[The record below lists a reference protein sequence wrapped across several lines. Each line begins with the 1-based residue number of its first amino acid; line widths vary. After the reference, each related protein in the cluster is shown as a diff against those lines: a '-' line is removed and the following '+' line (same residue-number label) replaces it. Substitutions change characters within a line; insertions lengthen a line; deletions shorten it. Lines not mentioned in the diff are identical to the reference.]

1 MNCAFPPQQIKQHP
15 LYVPDDDCECIGVNA
30 APSPCTKLHSIDT
43 ENLLN
48 SFNTRFASSCK
59 QIIWTSDLVD
69 KLISPLQ
76 RYLQGRV
83 YGGPNDASL
92 LLSASLRRNSKK
104 MYPPKLHFNKSW
116 YLEDQTYLQCWKH
129 TLSSILGIILPAD
142 SFTSNWFTGLIAS
155 FIRLDGDHL
164 ASLDEPMGDIHSS
177 GWRRVIA
184 QGAEKDRV
192 SFCES
197 VAPNKALSK
206 QDIQSSAVQYRGC
219 LQVEEAHTAAYVG
232 MTILTFHRLC
242 CCINTDDCK
251 PYIGCISVGSN
262 KIKTFGDLREEMLNR
277 NCNAAI
283 VFVSLYKHRPSR
295 MDKHYVSI
303 WRVCDRSGEFYW
315 NYFDP
320 IHGMSKYVDR
330 DPQFATSTNVFE
342 DKPRSFFVFNLKF
355 GDKVGLGGYYNHEFV
370 QMVACNINS
379 WTEHILVNYLRIT
392 EFGFENN
399 CAFKLCSTP
408 TTLRDEGSAVLGN
421 LFIAVK
427 SSGFYDRETGM
438 KNVLLIILAFSLRLL
453 FILSTG
459 RKRSVG
465 AFAAMDLQ
473 EGQVIDILET
483 L

>member
-15 LYVPDDDCECIGVNA
+15 HYVPDDDFQYIGENA

-48 SFNTRFASSCK
+48 SFNTRFASCK
-59 QIIWTSDLVD
+59 ENRWTSDLVD

-83 YGGPNDASL
+83 FGGPNDASL
-92 LLSASLRRNSKK
+92 LLSASLRRNSKQ
-104 MYPPKLHFNKSW
+104 MYPPKLYFNKSW
-116 YLEDQTYLQCWKH
+116 YLEKQTYLQCWKH

-164 ASLDEPMGDIHSS
+164 ASLDAPMGENIHSS
-177 GWRRVIA
+177 GRRLVITP
-184 QGAEKDRV
+184 GAEQ

-197 VAPNKALSK
+197 VAPNKALSE
-206 QDIQSSAVQYRGC
+206 QDVRSSAVQYRGC
-219 LQVEEAHTAAYVG
+219 LKVEDTNTDTYVG
-232 MTILTFHRLC
+232 MTIITFHRLC
-242 CCINTDDCK
+242 CCVNTDDCK
-251 PYIGCISVGSN
+251 PYIGCIRVGSN

-283 VFVSLYKHRPSR
+283 VFVSLNKNRRSC
-295 MDKHYVSI
+295 MAKHYVSI
-303 WRVCDRSGEFYW
+303 WRVRDRSTGEFYW

-320 IHGMSKYVDR
+320 IHGMSEYVDR
-330 DPQFATSTNVFE
+330 DPKFATSTNVFE

-355 GDKVGLGGYYNHEFV
+355 GDKDGYYNHEFV

-379 WTEHILVNYLRIT
+379 WTEHILLNYLRIT

-408 TTLRDEGSAVLGN
+408 TTLRDEGSAVLEN

-438 KNVLLIILAFSLRLL
+438 KNVLLIILALLLL
-453 FILSTG
+453 FLTLVVYIVDRT
-459 RKRSVG
+459 
-465 AFAAMDLQ
+465 
-473 EGQVIDILET
+473 ET
-483 L
+483 